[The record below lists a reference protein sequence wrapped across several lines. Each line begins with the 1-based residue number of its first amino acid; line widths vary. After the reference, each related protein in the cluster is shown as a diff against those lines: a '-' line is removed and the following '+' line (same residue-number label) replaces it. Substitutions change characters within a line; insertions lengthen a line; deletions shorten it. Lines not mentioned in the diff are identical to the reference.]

1 MSWVVF
7 LPHRADELARCCH
20 PPSSAPGQRQLQV
33 HPSSA
38 PKRLYVTS
46 DCSAHRLYAN
56 DHRFQ
61 GDNATVE
68 PYVHP
73 ELKAAFANGV
83 ESTLA
88 ALEEK
93 YQAGLDAPQQDAR
106 AKKIDLLAHAIGA
119 VMLSRACPDDSPIA
133 DEILETCR
141 TEMMTSLPLCSKK
154 SPDE

>member
-1 MSWVVF
+1 
-7 LPHRADELARCCH
+7 
-20 PPSSAPGQRQLQV
+20 
-33 HPSSA
+33 
-38 PKRLYVTS
+38 
-46 DCSAHRLYAN
+46 
-56 DHRFQ
+56 
-61 GDNATVE
+61 
-68 PYVHP
+68 VHP